1 MYRRYTSNITYTY
14 RHLRTYHIARR
25 LLAHIHT
32 RTHTQVV
39 LETIQRLRE
48 SGGCPPPPAV
58 AAGRGDGG
66 AAAAAPGAAA
76 AGDSYTLQRHV
87 TVPPVA
93 VLNDLEKSIKQM
105 LKCKVGVRVRAMAAG
120 IYATCCQRMNTNLES
135 KG

>member
-1 MYRRYTSNITYTY
+1 MLAYVYVAYIAYITLPTRTY
-14 RHLRTYHIARR
+14 SHLRTIS
-25 LLAHIHT
+25 LAACSRTYAHA

-48 SGGCPPPPAV
+48 SGGCPPPPA
-58 AAGRGDGG
+58 AGAGRGGGG

-93 VLNDLEKSIKQM
+93 VLNDLEQSIKQM
-105 LKCKVGVRVRAMAAG
+105 LKCKVGVCACDG
-120 IYATCCQRMNTNLES
+120 GYATCQRMSNTT
-135 KG
+135 